1 MKIRTDYVTN
11 SSSSSYVIAYRTLPE
26 IDDETLK
33 KYPFL
38 KGYNKLIEKI
48 LLTAGDDETSAGEI
62 FKTQEEWDKHII
74 SYYGYRDNDTVKKI
88 IEAGE
93 YSKERYEK
101 SVRCFEK
108 GLRILEKRVD
118 YSNTYFGEMIEELA
132 KDEENFVILDSD

>member
-48 LLTAGDDETSAGEI
+48 LLTAGDDETSDGEI

-74 SYYGYRDNDTVKKI
+74 SYYGYRDNDTVEKI

-101 SVRCFEK
+101 SVRCFEN